1 MKSAIN
7 ILYLLIPSFIFPACT
22 KIDLDN
28 ISNLNNGQIDVI
40 GHAGTGFQ
48 SLINPY
54 PNNSF
59 ESIKHAINGLN
70 ADGVEIDIDLSK
82 DSTIVLY
89 HDQTLEKSTNCFGC
103 VNQFN
108 ASELEN
114 CEYYNQYGAQLL
126 NDVRIIRFT
135 KVLDQFKNINIK
147 PQIYLNLK
155 IASPCITESEERKS
169 EWVNQITQTIQA
181 YQAHK
186 WVYVYDGDTSLL
198 KRFRAAD
205 PGINTI
211 YNAQSYG
218 DAIAACT
225 RADIGAFVISNSD
238 ITKEQVKDSHSKNI
252 KVIIWGILKRKD
264 VVEAINKS
272 PDALMTDNIPLTQQS
287 LQK

>member
-7 ILYLLIPSFIFPACT
+7 ILLLSLAFTNLACT
-22 KIDLDN
+22 KIDLGN
-28 ISNLNNGQIDVI
+28 ISNLNNGQIDII

-54 PNNSF
+54 PSNSF

-70 ADGVEIDIDLSK
+70 ADGIEIDIDLSK

-103 VNQFN
+103 VNQYT

-114 CEYYNQYGAQLL
+114 CEYNNQYGAQLL

-135 KVLDQFKNINIK
+135 KVLDHFKNRNIK

-169 EWVNQITQTIQA
+169 EWVYQITQTIQA
-181 YQAHK
+181 YQAHE

-198 KRFRAAD
+198 KK
-205 PGINTI
+205 
-211 YNAQSYG
+211 
-218 DAIAACT
+218 
-225 RADIGAFVISNSD
+225 ISCS
-238 ITKEQVKDSHSKNI
+238 
-252 KVIIWGILKRKD
+252 
-264 VVEAINKS
+264 
-272 PDALMTDNIPLTQQS
+272 
-287 LQK
+287 